1 MGGARE
7 GARRGQP
14 RADTPA
20 ARAEIDRVV
29 AEESSSSSR
38 LDATI
43 SETETMM
50 ALEVSNAKAMSRRR
64 SEGESSSASS
74 ADGGASATAPKKKKP
89 KKRTATTTTTTTK
102 SKARAKSKSKSKSKS
117 RLSPSPSP
125 SRRTVSPSPTRDPAP
140 ACDADDTAD
149 ERRGRSSTPWERLSR
164 ASRTEGEYYFV
175 PGKAPVFVKPA
186 RRGRSGSPANDA
198 RSWSPSRSA
207 EEVEKAMRRVVVAAQ
222 PRTISK
228 TTGGAPAPAP
238 AAATPT
244 PPRDAFKASPRLSS
258 TPSLTAMRVVAQP
271 RASKPKPTVAA
282 PTPTPGAAALRRIE
296 CGTATIASNEPRRTP
311 PATPNR
317 VAPPPRSSA
326 STTTPTSSSCES
338 SPKASPSR
346 PQAAS
351 PRPPRPWIGGCKARE
366 KAAAKRLEMNPDDP
380 VALKAAAAAAARAE
394 KAPTAPP
401 PELRNMFRRGEWET
415 VRGKPWS
422 VMTPGQMRDKIERE
436 AREEVAKKVNEYS
449 RTLKAKKEKTKELT
463 PTMAYGNMTPLN
475 AAEER
480 RAFLAAW
487 DAYKKGE
494 RDSLPRDPQFVYADE
509 EAARLRMSEW
519 GAPRDDLLDHATR
532 IMNAK
537 RERYGDEGSYE
548 KAAWGGD
555 TIGVSDLEDTI
566 KEYLI
571 DHGIEKNVTIE
582 WHDSLATPS
591 MTMSL
596 GRRKAHGVLHMP
608 SKASTG
614 GFFRREWIQALLDHE
629 IGTHFACAI
638 NDAHASEYVRGTFNT
653 ASHWALRGRN
663 VTPREHLV
671 TEEGLATLN
680 THMSAKVK
688 LLWGPALAYWTRWM
702 GTQLGF
708 SSLFEA
714 LEPYVPELSRRW
726 QQCYRCKRGLSD
738 TSEKKSL
745 AKDQCYLE
753 GAWRLLEGRKHL
765 DFKLLH
771 SGRIALEEY
780 PDAKSAWLRFTHA
793 SVSKGVFTM
802 TPHFL
807 REPGKYAAHLEEIA
821 VENGVEA
828 KADPL
833 ARVKRSTY
841 T

>member
-1 MGGARE
+1 M
-7 GARRGQP
+7 
-14 RADTPA
+14 
-20 ARAEIDRVV
+20 
-29 AEESSSSSR
+29 
-38 LDATI
+38 
-43 SETETMM
+43 
-50 ALEVSNAKAMSRRR
+50 
-64 SEGESSSASS
+64 
-74 ADGGASATAPKKKKP
+74 
-89 KKRTATTTTTTTK
+89 
-102 SKARAKSKSKSKSKS
+102 
-117 RLSPSPSP
+117 
-125 SRRTVSPSPTRDPAP
+125 
-140 ACDADDTAD
+140 
-149 ERRGRSSTPWERLSR
+149 
-164 ASRTEGEYYFV
+164 
-175 PGKAPVFVKPA
+175 FVKPA

-238 AAATPT
+238 GGGDADAAARRVQGVPAAVVHAE
-244 PPRDAFKASPRLSS
+244 PHGDAR
-258 TPSLTAMRVVAQP
+258 R
-271 RASKPKPTVAA
+271 RAAA
-282 PTPTPGAAALRRIE
+282 GVEAEAHGRGADARRRGAAALRRIE

-614 GFFRREWIQALLDHE
+614 GFYRREWIQALLDHE

-753 GAWRLLEGRKHL
+753 GR
-765 DFKLLH
+765 
-771 SGRIALEEY
+771 
-780 PDAKSAWLRFTHA
+780 
-793 SVSKGVFTM
+793 
-802 TPHFL
+802 
-807 REPGKYAAHLEEIA
+807 
-821 VENGVEA
+821 VEA
-828 KADPL
+828 VRGKEALGFQAPAQRSDRAGGVPGREERL
-833 ARVKRSTY
+833 VAIHARVRVQRRVYHDPALPARAREVRRALGGDRGRERRRGEGGPARARQAKHVHVEVLIRNEDGDGSVLF
-841 T
+841 